1 MSAAEIS
8 LASLEKP
15 AAKAEPYRIRC
26 AEILGGILA
35 IDADI
40 ATRGLSASLFS
51 TAHDGD
57 RGGDMYY
64 VSVCKWDYLT
74 RIAVA
79 DVRGHGGQA
88 SRISAWV
95 YESMQKRMNTTSGHK
110 ILSDLNGVVR
120 DRGFDAITTAAVV
133 GYHVNKQRLYFSY
146 AGHPPAYVQHAQG
159 AWQLLTLPSTSGPA
173 NLPLGVL
180 PRVSYD
186 MEHMKMQPGDR
197 ICLYTDGIT
206 DCAGPD
212 DEPFGDIRLLD
223 SLNRNARLSPAE
235 LKNAV
240 LADFQRHRGER
251 PLEDDVTLLIA
262 EVS

>member
-1 MSAAEIS
+1 MNQ
-8 LASLEKP
+8 
-15 AAKAEPYRIRC
+15 EPYSIKC
-26 AEILGGILA
+26 AEIWGGILA

-40 ATRGLSASLFS
+40 ATKGLLASIFS

-74 RIAVA
+74 RIGVA

-95 YESMQKRMNTTSGHK
+95 YDAMQKRMNTTSGHK
-110 ILSDLNGVVR
+110 ILADLNGTVK

-133 GYHVNKQRLYFSY
+133 GYHVKKQRLYFSY
-146 AGHPPAYVQHAQG
+146 AGHPPVFVQLAQG
-159 AWQLLTLPSTSGPA
+159 PWQPVILPPATSLFSSGPA

-180 PRVSYD
+180 AKVKYD
-186 MEHMKMQPGDR
+186 MEYIEMQPGDR

-206 DCAGPD
+206 DSAGPD
-212 DEPFGDIRLLD
+212 GEPFGDTGLLD
-223 SLNRNARLSPAE
+223 SLNRNAELSPAK
-235 LKNAV
+235 LKNAI
-240 LADFQRHRGER
+240 LADLQRHRGEC
-251 PLEDDVTLLIA
+251 PPDDDVTLLIA